1 MSHEYTIK
9 PNRSW
14 FKIEWREI
22 WAYRDL
28 LTLLVRRDFVAKY
41 KQTVL
46 GPIWFIFQPLVMTVV
61 FTIIF
66 NRVAKLSTDNLPPV
80 LFYMSG
86 LLAWNYFSQS
96 FNSITTTFRS
106 NANLFGKVY
115 FPRLVV
121 PLGFLLSGL
130 IAAAL
135 QLAAFLVIFGYFKL
149 FSDAS
154 ATFAIRGVIIF
165 FPLLVIQTACLALGV
180 GLLFASLTAKYR
192 DLVHALQFITQV
204 WMYATPIIYPT
215 TAIAEQYR
223 WLLALN
229 PMTSVVESTRLIF
242 LGQGTLTPL
251 ILTSSVI
258 FTLVIMVSGILIFN
272 RVQRTFVDTV

>member
-1 MSHEYTIK
+1 MSQEYIIK

-14 FKIEWREI
+14 LKVEWREI

-28 LTLLVRRDFVAKY
+28 LALLVRRDFVSKY

-86 LLAWNYFSQS
+86 LLAWNYFNQS
-96 FNSITTTFRS
+96 FNSITSTFRS
-106 NANLFGKVY
+106 NAGLFGKVY

-135 QLAAFLVIFGYFKL
+135 QLVAFILIFIYFK
-149 FSDAS
+149 FFTETGG
-154 ATFAIRGVIIF
+154 TFAINGNIIF

-180 GLLFASLTAKYR
+180 GLWFASLTAKYR
-192 DLVHALQFITQV
+192 DLIHALQFISQV
-204 WMYATPIIYPT
+204 WMYATPIIYPV
-215 TAIAEQYR
+215 TAIAEQYH

-229 PMTSVVESTRLIF
+229 PMTSVVECTRFIF
-242 LGQGTLTPL
+242 LGQGTVTPVIL
-251 ILTSSVI
+251 ISSVVLTVLI
-258 FTLVIMVSGILIFN
+258 VVSGVLIFN

>member
-1 MSHEYTIK
+1 MSHEYIIK

-28 LTLLVRRDFVAKY
+28 LALLVRRDFVSKY

-106 NANLFGKVY
+106 NAGLFGKVY

-135 QLAAFLVIFGYFKL
+135 QLVAFILIFGYFIF
-149 FSDAS
+149 FSETSGA
-154 ATFAIRGVIIF
+154 FAIKGVIIF

-180 GLLFASLTAKYR
+180 GLWFASLTAKYR

-215 TAIAEQYR
+215 TSIPEQYR

-229 PMTSVVESTRLIF
+229 PMTSVVESTRLMF
-242 LGQGTLTPL
+242 LGQGTVTPVML
-251 ILTSSVI
+251 ISSVAM
-258 FTLVIMVSGILIFN
+258 TVLIMVSGIIIFN

>member
-1 MSHEYTIK
+1 MSHEYIIK

-14 FKIEWREI
+14 FKIDWREI

-28 LTLLVRRDFVAKY
+28 LTLLVRRDFVSKY

-61 FTIIF
+61 FTIVF
-66 NRVAKLSTDNLPPV
+66 NKVAKLSTDNLPPV

-86 LLAWNYFSQS
+86 LLAWNYFNQS
-96 FNSITTTFRS
+96 FNTISSTFRS
-106 NANLFGKVY
+106 NANVFGKVY

-135 QLAAFLVIFGYFKL
+135 QLGAFLIIFAYFKL
-149 FSDAS
+149 FTETSD
-154 ATFAIRGVIIF
+154 TFAISVLIVF
-165 FPLLVIQTACLALGV
+165 FPLLVIQTACLSLGV
-180 GLLFASLTAKYR
+180 GLWFTSLTAKYR
-192 DLVHALQFITQV
+192 DLVHALQFVTQV

-242 LGQGTLTPL
+242 LGQGTLTPAILISSVVLTFL
-251 ILTSSVI
+251 ILI
-258 FTLVIMVSGILIFN
+258 SGVLIFN
-272 RVQRTFVDTV
+272 RVQRTFIDTV

>member
-1 MSHEYTIK
+1 MPKEYIIK

-14 FKIEWREI
+14 FNIEWREI

-28 LTLLVRRDFVAKY
+28 LILLVRRDFVSKY

-66 NRVAKLSTDNLPPV
+66 NKVAKLSTDNLPPV

-121 PLGFLLSGL
+121 PLGFIFSGL
-130 IAAAL
+130 IAACPTISSVYLNL
-135 QLAAFLVIFGYFKL
+135 QLLQIL
-149 FSDAS
+149 
-154 ATFAIRGVIIF
+154 
-165 FPLLVIQTACLALGV
+165 
-180 GLLFASLTAKYR
+180 YR
-192 DLVHALQFITQV
+192 SRRYICDK
-204 WMYATPIIYPT
+204 
-215 TAIAEQYR
+215 R
-223 WLLALN
+223 
-229 PMTSVVESTRLIF
+229 
-242 LGQGTLTPL
+242 
-251 ILTSSVI
+251 
-258 FTLVIMVSGILIFN
+258 
-272 RVQRTFVDTV
+272 

>member
-1 MSHEYTIK
+1 MSHEYIIK

-14 FKIEWREI
+14 FKVEWREI
-22 WAYRDL
+22 WVYRDL
-28 LTLLVRRDFVAKY
+28 LTLLVRRDFVSKY

-66 NRVAKLSTDNLPPV
+66 NKVAKLSTDNLPPV

-86 LLAWNYFSQS
+86 LLAWNYFTQS
-96 FNSITTTFRS
+96 FNAITSTFRS
-106 NANLFGKVY
+106 NANIFGKVY

-121 PLGFLLSGL
+121 PLGFLVSGL

-135 QLAAFLVIFGYFKL
+135 QFGAFLIIFAYFKF
-149 FSDAS
+149 FSETGD
-154 ATFAIRGVIIF
+154 TFAINGAIIF
-165 FPLLVIQTACLALGV
+165 FPLIVIQTACLALGV
-180 GLLFASLTAKYR
+180 GLWFASITAKYR
-192 DLVHALQFITQV
+192 DLVLALQFITQI

-223 WLLALN
+223 WLLTLN
-229 PMTSVVESTRLIF
+229 PMTSVIEMTRIML
-242 LGQGTLTPL
+242 LGQGTVTPIML
-251 ILTSSVI
+251 LSSVVLT
-258 FTLVIMVSGILIFN
+258 FLIMISGVLIFN
-272 RVQRTFVDTV
+272 RVQRTFIDTV

>member
-1 MSHEYTIK
+1 MPDEYTIK
-9 PNRSW
+9 PDRSW
-14 FKIEWREI
+14 FNVEWREI

-28 LTLLVRRDFVAKY
+28 LTLLVRRDFVSKY

-46 GPIWFIFQPLVMTVV
+46 GPLWFVFQPLVMTVV

-96 FNSITTTFRS
+96 FNSITATFRT
-106 NANLFGKVY
+106 NAHLFGKVY

-121 PLGFLLSGL
+121 PLGFLLSSL
-130 IAAAL
+130 IAAAI
-135 QLAAFLVIFGYFKL
+135 QLVAFLIIFIYFKY
-149 FSDAS
+149 FTSVGD
-154 ATFAIRGVIIF
+154 TFVINESIVF
-165 FPLLVIQTACLALGV
+165 FPFLILQTACLALGV
-180 GLLFASLTAKYR
+180 GLWFASLTAKYR
-192 DLVHALQFITQV
+192 DLIHALQFITQV

-223 WLLALN
+223 WILALN
-229 PMTSVVESTRLIF
+229 PMTSVVESTRFMF

-258 FTLVIMVSGILIFN
+258 VTLIIMVSGVLIFN